1 MVKEELNSIPT
12 PAASTGEGVLSVDAV
27 PWAELSLDGKAL
39 GTTPREMRLGAGSYV
54 LTATN
59 PTLGS
64 KDERVTVVA
73 GKRLSLNVKFAQ

>member
-1 MVKEELNSIPT
+1 
-12 PAASTGEGVLSVDAV
+12 
-27 PWAELSLDGKAL
+27 
-39 GTTPREMRLGAGSYV
+39 V